1 MRKTIFRL
9 MSAFILTSVV
19 LGLNA
24 GPVSARKTIIKLA
37 TLAPEGSSWMSVFNE
52 LKEEVAQKTDGQV
65 NIKIYPGGVL
75 GDERDMLRK
84 MHIGQI
90 QAAALTSAGLS
101 AIFSEF
107 DAFQIPFMFQGYEE
121 VDYVL
126 EETEAFF
133 RKGLED
139 KGYVVIG
146 WSEGGFVQLMST
158 LPADTIA
165 RLKNAKV
172 WTWQDSP
179 MSKAIFDE
187 AGVAAIPLSV
197 PDVLVGLQTGLVDVV
212 YAPPSGAI
220 SLQWFTRLK
229 YIVDVP
235 LIYLLGGLVVK
246 KSVYEKMGAEH
257 QAILNKI
264 APGYLQRLKAMVRR
278 DNQEALA
285 VMAAQGIQTLVPEKE
300 EVLEFKR
307 VSNSA
312 MDKMQAAGNTF
323 SAETRQ
329 RFIRLL
335 KSFREANR

>member
-1 MRKTIFRL
+1 
-9 MSAFILTSVV
+9 
-19 LGLNA
+19 
-24 GPVSARKTIIKLA
+24 
-37 TLAPEGSSWMSVFNE
+37 
-52 LKEEVAQKTDGQV
+52 
-65 NIKIYPGGVL
+65 
-75 GDERDMLRK
+75 
-84 MHIGQI
+84 
-90 QAAALTSAGLS
+90 
-101 AIFSEF
+101 
-107 DAFQIPFMFQGYEE
+107 MFQDYEE
-121 VDYVL
+121 VDHVL
-126 EETEAFF
+126 QRTESYF

-139 KGYVVIG
+139 KGYVLVG

-158 LPADTIA
+158 VPADTIA
-165 RLKNAKV
+165 RLKSAKV

-220 SLQWFTRLK
+220 SLQWFTRIK

-246 KSVYEKMGAEH
+246 KSVYETISAEH
-257 QAILNKI
+257 QAVLNEV
-264 APGYLQRLKAMVRR
+264 APAYMQQLKAMVRR

-285 VMAAQGIQTLVPEKE
+285 VMAGQGIQTLVPGKE

-312 MDKMQAAGNTF
+312 MDKMQAAGDTF
-323 SAETRQ
+323 SAETRE
-329 RFIRLL
+329 RFVRLL